1 MSPEYASTREV
12 REVMAEEETY
22 GSFRLSCRR
31 PDHDLM
37 VVTIIGDLDL
47 QSVAQTQA
55 FLRHATARSPRH
67 LIIDMSQVS
76 FLSSS
81 GISLLIGVGNGQSG
95 RNGAPLQLRTIPT
108 RLHLVGARE
117 NPHVARPLALLGLLD
132 HFDTA
137 PDLDA
142 LVAGLLEQL

>member
-1 MSPEYASTREV
+1 MSPDYASTREV

-31 PDHDLM
+31 PDHDLV

-108 RLHLVGARE
+108 RLHLVGVRE

-132 HFDTA
+132 HFATA
-137 PDLDA
+137 DDLDD
-142 LVAGLLEQL
+142 LVTRLLEQL

>member
-37 VVTIIGDLDL
+37 VVTIVGDLDL

-67 LIIDMSQVS
+67 LIIDMSQDT
-76 FLSSS
+76 
-81 GISLLIGVGNGQSG
+81 GPVGFQYTASDRKTRCVFGPVLTVRF
-95 RNGAPLQLRTIPT
+95 RNRSVYSPPECR
-108 RLHLVGARE
+108 
-117 NPHVARPLALLGLLD
+117 
-132 HFDTA
+132 
-137 PDLDA
+137 
-142 LVAGLLEQL
+142 

>member
-1 MSPEYASTREV
+1 
-12 REVMAEEETY
+12 MAEEETY

-31 PDHDLM
+31 PDHDLV

-81 GISLLIGVGNGQSG
+81 GISLLIGVGSGHSG
-95 RNGAPLQLRTIPT
+95 RNARHCNCAPFPPGCISSASGKIHT
-108 RLHLVGARE
+108 
-117 NPHVARPLALLGLLD
+117 
-132 HFDTA
+132 
-137 PDLDA
+137 
-142 LVAGLLEQL
+142 

>member
-1 MSPEYASTREV
+1 
-12 REVMAEEETY
+12 
-22 GSFRLSCRR
+22 
-31 PDHDLM
+31 M
-37 VVTIIGDLDL
+37 VVTIVGDLDL

-81 GISLLIGVGNGQSG
+81 GISLLIGVGSGHSG
-95 RNGAPLQLRTIPT
+95 RNGTPLQLRTIPT
-108 RLHLVGARE
+108 RLHLVGVRE

-132 HFDTA
+132 HFATA
-137 PDLDA
+137 DDLDD
-142 LVAGLLEQL
+142 LVARLLEQL

>member
-1 MSPEYASTREV
+1 MFPAYASTREV
-12 REVMAEEETY
+12 REVIAEEEAY

-31 PDHDLM
+31 PDHDIV
-37 VVTIIGDLDL
+37 VVTIIGDLEL

-55 FLRHATARSPRH
+55 FLRHAAARSPRH
-67 LIIDMSQVS
+67 LIVDVSQVS

-81 GISLLIGVGNGQSG
+81 GISLLIGVHDGRSG
-95 RNGAPLQLRTIPT
+95 RNGALLKLRTIPT

-117 NPHVARPLALLGLLD
+117 NPHVARPLALLGMLD
-132 HFDTA
+132 HFATA

-142 LVAGLLEQL
+142 LVAGMLEQL

>member
-37 VVTIIGDLDL
+37 VVAIVGDLDL
-47 QSVAQTQA
+47 QTVAQTQA

-67 LIIDMSQVS
+67 LVIDMAGVT

-81 GISLLIGVGNGQSG
+81 GISLLIGAGN
-95 RNGAPLQLRTIPT
+95 
-108 RLHLVGARE
+108 
-117 NPHVARPLALLGLLD
+117 ARPARKGAAL
-132 HFDTA
+132 
-137 PDLDA
+137 
-142 LVAGLLEQL
+142 E